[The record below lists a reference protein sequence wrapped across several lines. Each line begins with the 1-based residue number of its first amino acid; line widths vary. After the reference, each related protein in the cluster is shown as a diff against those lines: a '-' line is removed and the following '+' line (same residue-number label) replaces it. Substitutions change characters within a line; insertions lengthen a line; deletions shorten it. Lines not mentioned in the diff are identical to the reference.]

1 LKERKLLAEIRSKDR
16 TIRRLRR
23 ENEYLRHREKSL
35 SGKAESGIGTPRA
48 SAVAG
53 RILRSGGYLGYLWL
67 TVKSTTVYKVYD
79 KVFFAVRKYMLAS
92 SIFKIVIAVLSFLKT
107 SAAFII
113 IFGILAVLAPA
124 ILIFGTLMFV
134 ISMFSYTK
142 LDRATANISSNV
154 YAFAPHGRTPLMDDT
169 AAEVAAHGKV
179 VNITTSFSKCAFSGA
194 KRRADGTLDV
204 HVSYF
209 FRMKKILEKNG
220 IKIYFI
226 S

>member
-1 LKERKLLAEIRSKDR
+1 MSEQELLAKLRAQDR

-35 SGKAESGIGTPRA
+35 SGKVERQNNTPRA
-48 SAVAG
+48 SAAAR
-53 RILRSGGYLGYLWL
+53 RILRSGGYFGYLWL
-67 TVKSTTVYKVYD
+67 TVKSTTVYQVYD
-79 KVFFAVRKYMLAS
+79 KVFFAARKYMLAS
-92 SIFKIVIAVLSFLKT
+92 SLFKIAIAVLSFLKT

-113 IFGILAVLAPA
+113 IVGILAVLAPA

-134 ISMFSYTK
+134 ISMFSYKK
-142 LDRATANISSNV
+142 LDGMTAKLDTNV
-154 YAFAPHGRTPLMDDT
+154 YAFAPEKLSPVMRATK
-169 AAEVAAHGKV
+169 AEVAERGQV
-179 VNITTSFSKCAFSGA
+179 INITTSFSKCAFSGA
-194 KRRADGTLDV
+194 KMRGDGTLDV

-209 FRMKKILEKNG
+209 FRMRKILDKKG